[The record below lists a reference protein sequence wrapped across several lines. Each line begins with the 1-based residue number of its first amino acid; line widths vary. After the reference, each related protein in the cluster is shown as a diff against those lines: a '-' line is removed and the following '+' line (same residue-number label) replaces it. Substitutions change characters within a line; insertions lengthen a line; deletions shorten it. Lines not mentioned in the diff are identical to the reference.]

1 VGYIQR
7 FLLLLPPKSERT
19 MVNNW
24 IRRKRNSL
32 GFGVQS
38 PNDFYFVQNVL
49 REKMHY
55 YGYRDLRDLQRSM
68 ASSEGS
74 YPEEINRLLFR
85 LANYAHPEVI
95 VEVGT
100 GSGLSACAMAIA
112 HFLGRCITISER
124 GGIDDVVSA
133 FSQIVVEEGDEVA
146 RFCQIANRLETIEM
160 LHVAHTEHY
169 QEVVDCAL
177 KHVCDSTLFVIEGI
191 RDSKEKLEWW
201 KNLQGCK
208 PVSVS
213 YDIGNVGLLFFD
225 KHRHKTAYW
234 VNLAE

>member
-1 VGYIQR
+1 
-7 FLLLLPPKSERT
+7 

-55 YGYRDLRDLQRSM
+55 YGYRDLRDLQRST
-68 ASSEGS
+68 ASSAGS

-112 HFLGRCITISER
+112 HILGQCITISER

-133 FSQIVVEEGDEVA
+133 FSQIVVEEGDEVD
-146 RFCQIANRLETIEM
+146 RFCQIANRLGSIEM

-169 QEVVDCAL
+169 QEVVDYAL
-177 KHVCDSTLFVIEGI
+177 KHVCDRTLFVIEGI
-191 RDSKEKLEWW
+191 RDSKEKLDWW
-201 KNLQGCK
+201 KSLQGCK

-213 YDIGNVGLLFFD
+213 YDIGNLGLLFFD

>member
-1 VGYIQR
+1 
-7 FLLLLPPKSERT
+7 

-55 YGYRDLRDLQRSM
+55 YGYRDLRDLQRST
-68 ASSEGS
+68 ASSAGS

-112 HFLGRCITISER
+112 HFFGQCITISER

-133 FSQIVVEEGDEVA
+133 FSQIVVEEGDEVDC
-146 RFCQIANRLETIEM
+146 FCQIANRLGTIEM

-169 QEVVDCAL
+169 QEVVDYAL
-177 KHVCDSTLFVIEGI
+177 KHVCDRTLFVIEGI
-191 RDSKEKLEWW
+191 RDSKEKLDWW
-201 KNLQGCK
+201 KSLQGCK

>member
-1 VGYIQR
+1 
-7 FLLLLPPKSERT
+7 

-55 YGYRDLRDLQRSM
+55 YGYRDLRDLQRST
-68 ASSEGS
+68 ASSAGS

-112 HFLGRCITISER
+112 HFFGQCITISER

-133 FSQIVVEEGDEVA
+133 FSQIVVEEGDEVDC
-146 RFCQIANRLETIEM
+146 FCQIANRLGTIEM

-169 QEVVDCAL
+169 QEVVDYAL
-177 KHVCDSTLFVIEGI
+177 KHVCDRTLFVIEGI
-191 RDSKEKLEWW
+191 RDSKEKLDWW
-201 KNLQGCK
+201 KSLQGCK

-213 YDIGNVGLLFFD
+213 YDIGNLGLLFFD

>member
-1 VGYIQR
+1 MMMN
-7 FLLLLPPKSERT
+7 K
-19 MVNNW
+19 W

-68 ASSEGS
+68 ASSAGS

-85 LANYAHPEVI
+85 LANYVHPEVI

-100 GSGLSACAMAIA
+100 GSGLSACVMAIA
-112 HFLGRCITISER
+112 HFLGQCITISER

-133 FSQIVVEEGDEVA
+133 FSQIVVEEGDEID
-146 RFCQIANRLETIEM
+146 RFCQIADRLGTIEM

-169 QEVVDCAL
+169 REVVDRAL
-177 KHVCDSTLFVIEGI
+177 KHVCDRTLFVIEGI
-191 RDSKEKLEWW
+191 RDSKEKLDWW
-201 KNLQGCK
+201 KGLQGCK
-208 PVSVS
+208 PVSMS

-234 VNLAE
+234 VNLAK

>member
-1 VGYIQR
+1 
-7 FLLLLPPKSERT
+7 

-55 YGYRDLRDLQRSM
+55 YGYRDLRDLQRST
-68 ASSEGS
+68 ASSAGS

-112 HFLGRCITISER
+112 HILGQCITISER

-133 FSQIVVEEGDEVA
+133 FSQIVVEEGDEVD
-146 RFCQIANRLETIEM
+146 RFCQIANRLGSIEM

-169 QEVVDCAL
+169 QEVVDRAL
-177 KHVCDSTLFVIEGI
+177 KHVCDRTLFVIEGI
-191 RDSKEKLEWW
+191 RDSKEKLDWW
-201 KNLQGCK
+201 KSLQGCK

>member
-1 VGYIQR
+1 
-7 FLLLLPPKSERT
+7 

-55 YGYRDLRDLQRSM
+55 YGYRDLRDLQRST
-68 ASSEGS
+68 ASSAGS

-112 HFLGRCITISER
+112 HILGQCITISER

-133 FSQIVVEEGDEVA
+133 FSQIVVEEGDEVDC
-146 RFCQIANRLETIEM
+146 FCQIANRLGTIEM

-169 QEVVDCAL
+169 QEVVDYAL
-177 KHVCDSTLFVIEGI
+177 KHVCDRTLFVIEGI
-191 RDSKEKLEWW
+191 RDSKEKLDWW
-201 KNLQGCK
+201 KSLQSCK

-213 YDIGNVGLLFFD
+213 YDIGNLGLLFFD

>member
-1 VGYIQR
+1 
-7 FLLLLPPKSERT
+7 

-55 YGYRDLRDLQRSM
+55 YGYRDLRDLQRST
-68 ASSEGS
+68 ASSAGS

-112 HFLGRCITISER
+112 HILGQCITISER

-133 FSQIVVEEGDEVA
+133 FSQIVVEEGDEVDC
-146 RFCQIANRLETIEM
+146 FCQIANRLGTIEM

-169 QEVVDCAL
+169 QEVVDYAL
-177 KHVCDSTLFVIEGI
+177 KHVCDRTLFVIEGI
-191 RDSKEKLEWW
+191 RDSKEKQDWW
-201 KNLQGCK
+201 KSLQSCK

-213 YDIGNVGLLFFD
+213 YDIGNLGLLFFD

>member
-1 VGYIQR
+1 
-7 FLLLLPPKSERT
+7 

-55 YGYRDLRDLQRSM
+55 YGYRDLRDLQRST
-68 ASSEGS
+68 ASSAGS

-112 HFLGRCITISER
+112 HFFGQCITISER

-133 FSQIVVEEGDEVA
+133 FSQIVVEEGDEVDC
-146 RFCQIANRLETIEM
+146 FCQIANRLGTIEM

-169 QEVVDCAL
+169 QEVVDYAL
-177 KHVCDSTLFVIEGI
+177 KHVCDRTLFVIEGI
-191 RDSKEKLEWW
+191 RDSKEKLDWW
-201 KNLQGCK
+201 KSLQSCK

-213 YDIGNVGLLFFD
+213 YDIGNLGLLFFD

>member
-1 VGYIQR
+1 
-7 FLLLLPPKSERT
+7 
-19 MVNNW
+19 MVNKW
-24 IRRKRNSL
+24 IRRKRNSH

-49 REKMHY
+49 REKTHY
-55 YGYRDLRDLQRSM
+55 YGYRDLRDLQRST
-68 ASSEGS
+68 ASLAGS

-85 LANYAHPEVI
+85 LANYVHPEVI

-100 GSGLSACAMAIA
+100 GSGLSACAMTIA
-112 HFLGRCITISER
+112 HFLGQCITISER

-133 FSQIVVEEGDEVA
+133 FSQIVVEEGDEVDC
-146 RFCQIANRLETIEM
+146 FCQIANRLGTIDM

-169 QEVVDCAL
+169 QEVVDRAL
-177 KHVCDSTLFVIEGI
+177 KHVCDRTLFVIEGI
-191 RDSKEKLEWW
+191 RDCKEKLYWW
-201 KNLQGCK
+201 KSLQGCK
-208 PVSVS
+208 FVSVS